1 MKKGFCRMIAVL
13 SLFAAA
19 GCTHL
24 DGYLDIAKEKG
35 MSAEY
40 RAVLAQWTR
49 SQIVYSQ
56 FETRVRIS
64 ATFRG
69 PEFREAQLKEY
80 ARLYHLSEGEK
91 KKRAE
96 IQAAAAAD
104 LAEFLFYAYLPEKAH
119 NDFDRRGSIWSVFL
133 VGKNGER
140 IEPVEVRR
148 IDPLTPLVTE
158 FFPYV
163 NPHYGVAYHL
173 RFPALAARDA
183 GGAPLKLVAASV
195 IGKVE
200 LEFGGR

>member
-1 MKKGFCRMIAVL
+1 MKRFFRMIAAA
-13 SLFAAA
+13 SLLAAA
-19 GCTHL
+19 GCAHL
-24 DGYLDIAKEKG
+24 DGYLDVAKEKG

-40 RAVLAQWTR
+40 RTVLEKWTR

-56 FETRVRIS
+56 FETRVHIR

-69 PEFREAQLKEY
+69 PEFRDAQLKEY
-80 ARLYHLSEGEK
+80 SRLYLLSGAEK
-91 KKRAE
+91 KQRAG
-96 IQAAAAAD
+96 IQEAAAAD
-104 LAEFLFYAYLPEKAH
+104 LAEFLFYAYLPEKTH

-133 VGKNGER
+133 IGRNGER

-148 IDPLTPLVTE
+148 IDPVTPLVTE

-173 RFPALAARDA
+173 RFPAAAMDA
-183 GGAPLKLVAASV
+183 KSAPFRLVFASV